1 MKRVTSPTIHV
12 VDDDESFLRSM
23 GRRLRGHGYTVA
35 TYPSAVQFFE
45 RPDPD
50 APGCVLAD
58 LQMPKRDGFD
68 LQATLAKS
76 TNPMP
81 VVFVTGKGDIPTSVR
96 AMRAGAEDFLT
107 KRAATADLVAA
118 IDRAIARD
126 TRERAKRVRSALA
139 RQQIALL
146 GERELQMLL
155 GVVKGMQNREMA
167 KAYGLSER
175 TVKYHRTMLTRRLN
189 IFASVD
195 LTRLVQDA
203 GISIEE
209 LAAMASATTPPRRPG
224 QPA

>member
-1 MKRVTSPTIHV
+1 MKPMVHV
-12 VDDDESFLRSM
+12 VDDDDSFLRSM
-23 GRRLRGHGYTVA
+23 DRRLRGHGYAVA
-35 TYPSAVQFFE
+35 TYPSVDRFFE
-45 RPDPD
+45 RPHPE

-76 TNPMP
+76 VNPLP

-107 KRAATADLVAA
+107 KRAGTAELVAA

-126 TRERAKRVRSALA
+126 AREREERMRAAEA
-139 RQQIALL
+139 RQKIDLL

-155 GVVKGMQNREMA
+155 GIVKGMQNSEMA
-167 KAYGLSER
+167 ELHGLSER

-189 IFASVD
+189 IYATVD
-195 LTRLVQDA
+195 LARLVHDA
-203 GISIEE
+203 GISIDQ
-209 LAAMASATTPPRRPG
+209 LAALAGVATSARRRG
-224 QPA
+224 SQS